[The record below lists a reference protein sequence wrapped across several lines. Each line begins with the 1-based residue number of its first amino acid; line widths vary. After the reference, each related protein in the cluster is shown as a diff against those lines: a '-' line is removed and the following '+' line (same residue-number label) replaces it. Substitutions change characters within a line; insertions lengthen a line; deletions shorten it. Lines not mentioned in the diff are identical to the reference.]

1 MRLRNIPGAAEY
13 IYNSDFTVDDPTAYK
28 SKWNSDIFSTT
39 NPNHI
44 EIGMGKGRF
53 ITEMAKN
60 NPDINYIGMD
70 RYASVLIKAVMKL
83 EKNPLDNIR
92 LLRVDANLLT
102 DFFGQGEID
111 KIYLNFSDPW
121 PKDRHAKRRLT
132 SPKFLEMYHNIISKD
147 GSLEFKTDNTTLFDY
162 SLATIEDSPLWA
174 LTDYTY
180 DLHNNELLSRGNVM
194 TEYEEKFSSQG
205 NAIHKLIAKPITN
218 VYLSE

>member
-13 IYNSDFTVDDPTAYK
+13 IYNSDFVVNEPTAYK
-28 SKWNSDIFSTT
+28 GKWNSDIFHNT

-53 ITEMAKN
+53 ITEMAQN
-60 NPDINYIGMD
+60 NSDINYIGMD

-83 EKNPLDNIR
+83 EENPTYNIK
-92 LLRVDANLLT
+92 LLRVDASLLT
-102 DFFGQGEID
+102 DFFASGEID

-132 SPKFLEMYHNIISKD
+132 SPGFLEMYHKIITEN

-162 SLATIEDSPLWA
+162 SLTTIKESSLWE

-180 DLHNNELLSRGNVM
+180 DLRNDELLSTGNVM

-205 NAIHKLIAKPITN
+205 NAIHKLIAKPIFQ
-218 VYLSE
+218 